1 MNKEQYIV
9 KEIVESIGDIINQ
22 YIIEFDCNSLWNYTE
37 RKILV
42 NNTFKKL
49 VNIMAEYN
57 NVEEKYIMESAYEI
71 DEKIFMDV
79 SVYMIGD
86 YLEKGGES
94 LLQRLILFCINL
106 HYHCKINKELP
117 IDMLRRMYEDEV
129 ISIKMSLKTKILYK
143 LNKTERPF
151 DVYIDKFIMS
161 QFALLS
167 GRSLENEIKYFYDM
181 ELNEILENN

>member
-1 MNKEQYIV
+1 MNKEQHIV
-9 KEIVESIGDIINQ
+9 KEIVESIGDVINQ

-57 NVEEKYIMESAYEI
+57 NVEEKYIMESAYEL
-71 DEKIFMDV
+71 DENIFMDV
-79 SVYMIGD
+79 SVYMIGE

-94 LLQRLILFCINL
+94 LLQRLVLFCINL

-117 IDMLRRMYEDEV
+117 IEALRRMYEDDI
-129 ISIKMSLKTKILYK
+129 ISIKRNIKTRIKYK
-143 LNKTERPF
+143 LNKSETPF
-151 DVYIDKFIMS
+151 EVYVDKFIMS

-167 GRSLENEIKYFYDM
+167 GRTLEDEIKYFYDM
-181 ELNEILENN
+181 EISELTNN